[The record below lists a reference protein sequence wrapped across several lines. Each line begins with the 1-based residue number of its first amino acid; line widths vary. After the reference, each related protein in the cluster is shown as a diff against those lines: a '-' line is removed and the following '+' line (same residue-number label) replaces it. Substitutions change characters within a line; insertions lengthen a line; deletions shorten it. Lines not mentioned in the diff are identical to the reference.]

1 MSVLYFFQSLRTPI
15 LDTLMQ
21 LITRFGEETVFMV
34 AAIGVFWCVSKT
46 DGYYLLSVG
55 FLGTVLNQFLK
66 LAFRI
71 PRPWVRDPQFSIVES
86 ARAGADGYSFP
97 SGHTQNAV
105 ATFGGIARFT
115 RRRWVR
121 GICIALA
128 ILVPISRMYLGVH
141 TPLDV
146 SVAFVTALVLVAVL
160 YPVIDQTEK
169 HPRMLT
175 GLLAVLCVIAAGY
188 VAYVSLH
195 TFPADIDAANLASGT
210 ENAWKL
216 LGATVGML
224 LGSCLERRFVHFE
237 TKAPFWVQCVKLV
250 GGLALLVGIR
260 AGLKG
265 PFLALF
271 GHAGLA
277 GAARYLVMVVFAAA
291 VWPMVFRP
299 LCRAAERRVRRRS
312 VTKGK

>member
-1 MSVLYFFQSLRTPI
+1 
-15 LDTLMQ
+15 
-21 LITRFGEETVFMV
+21 
-34 AAIGVFWCVSKT
+34 
-46 DGYYLLSVG
+46 
-55 FLGTVLNQFLK
+55 
-66 LAFRI
+66 
-71 PRPWVRDPQFSIVES
+71 
-86 ARAGADGYSFP
+86 
-97 SGHTQNAV
+97 
-105 ATFGGIARFT
+105 
-115 RRRWVR
+115 
-121 GICIALA
+121 
-128 ILVPISRMYLGVH
+128 
-141 TPLDV
+141 
-146 SVAFVTALVLVAVL
+146 
-160 YPVIDQTEK
+160 
-169 HPRMLT
+169 MLT
-175 GLLAVLCVIAAGY
+175 GLLAALCVIAAGY

-291 VWPMVFRP
+291 VWPWYSG
-299 LCRAAERRVRRRS
+299 LCAGRQSAECAAVLSQRANKKLAKHDAGHRTRQ
-312 VTKGK
+312 GK

>member
-34 AAIGVFWCVSKT
+34 AAIGVFWCVSKK

-97 SGHTQNAV
+97 SGHTRMPWPPLA
-105 ATFGGIARFT
+105 ALPGSPAPLGARHMHCPFHS
-115 RRRWVR
+115 
-121 GICIALA
+121 GAHL
-128 ILVPISRMYLGVH
+128 RMYLGVH

-160 YPVIDQTEK
+160 Y
-169 HPRMLT
+169 R
-175 GLLAVLCVIAAGY
+175 
-188 VAYVSLH
+188 
-195 TFPADIDAANLASGT
+195 
-210 ENAWKL
+210 
-216 LGATVGML
+216 
-224 LGSCLERRFVHFE
+224 
-237 TKAPFWVQCVKLV
+237 
-250 GGLALLVGIR
+250 
-260 AGLKG
+260 
-265 PFLALF
+265 
-271 GHAGLA
+271 
-277 GAARYLVMVVFAAA
+277 
-291 VWPMVFRP
+291 
-299 LCRAAERRVRRRS
+299 
-312 VTKGK
+312 

>member
-1 MSVLYFFQSLRTPI
+1 MSVLYFFQSLRTPF

-21 LITRFGEETVFMV
+21 LITRFGEETIFMV
-34 AAIGVFWCVSKT
+34 AAIGVFWCVSKK

-86 ARAGADGYSFP
+86 ARTGADGYSFP

-115 RRRWVR
+115 RHRWVR

-146 SVAFVTALVLVAVL
+146 SVASVTALVLVTVL
-160 YPVIDQTEK
+160 YPVIEQTEK

-175 GLLAVLCVIAAGY
+175 GLLVALCVIAAGY

-265 PFLALF
+265 PFLVLF

-299 LCRAAERRVRRRS
+299 LCRAAERRA
-312 VTKGK
+312 

>member
-1 MSVLYFFQSLRTPI
+1 MSVLYFFQSLRTPF

-21 LITRFGEETVFMV
+21 LITRFGEETIFMV
-34 AAIGVFWCVSKT
+34 AAIGVFWCVSKK

-86 ARAGADGYSFP
+86 ARTGADGYSFP

-146 SVAFVTALVLVAVL
+146 SVASVTALVLVTVL
-160 YPVIDQTEK
+160 YPVIEQTEK

-175 GLLAVLCVIAAGY
+175 GLLVALCVIAAGY

-216 LGATVGML
+216 LGATAGML

-265 PFLALF
+265 PFLVLF

-277 GAARYLVMVVFAAA
+277 GATRYLVMVVFAAA

-299 LCRAAERRVRRRS
+299 LCRAAERRA
-312 VTKGK
+312 

>member
-34 AAIGVFWCVSKT
+34 AAIGVFWCVSKK

-160 YPVIDQTEK
+160 YPVIEQTEK

-175 GLLAVLCVIAAGY
+175 GLLAALCVIAAGY

-224 LGSCLERRFVHFE
+224 LGSSLERRFVHFE